1 MTKRIF
7 ATAIAAAVIATSLPT
22 AGAANALTI
31 VPTRTKGQAVYVGS
45 TRVYPTGYNIN
56 DNNYFKLRDVG
67 KLAGF
72 GVDWNEDTRTVE
84 ISTTRTAPEL
94 TGITD
99 TAVTGATAKPTDQ
112 RITVDGQE
120 VSMTAYKIK
129 GNNYVKLRDIGKTIN
144 FGVSFNMATKA
155 VSIDPNGT
163 YVEEVKPTPSTP
175 TAAAITKWNSTM
187 DEFNEEMIQNHS
199 DKDKLLAIAA
209 KYGPTITGKANA
221 TTADVIS
228 ALESMTGAPVDAI
241 SFDDK
246 PVSLYW
252 AKQLRKANGETVKD
266 DTSVSDNQ
274 ISTGATVT
282 DAMLRQWE
290 QEMIVRINEERAKV
304 GAPALV
310 QDEMCMSFA
319 QFWAKHLATV
329 KFEHSEW
336 DDMYAWVKGVDVK
349 DVLEPDGSFF
359 MTEEMG
365 KEIERISGGENIT
378 GAGRLTGIGYD
389 PMTIAMN
396 NFMAS
401 EGHRNTLLNTDYS
414 HVGIGFAVSDDGQ
427 IYCSQTFSH

>member
-22 AGAANALTI
+22 AGAANALTA

-112 RITVDGQE
+112 RITVDGKE

-129 GNNYVKLRDIGKTIN
+129 GNNYIKLRDIGKTIN

-252 AKQLRKANGETVKD
+252 AKQLRKANGENIVEVD
-266 DTSVSDNQ
+266 PDFVP
-274 ISTGATVT
+274 VT

-290 QEMIVRINEERAKV
+290 NEMIDSINAERAKA
-304 GAPALV
+304 GLSALAKDDNV
-310 QDEMCMSFA
+310 MKRAQAWAQHLTIEFRHSTWSEVEEFA
-319 QFWAKHLATV
+319 N
-329 KFEHSEW
+329 SI
-336 DDMYAWVKGVDVK
+336 GVDAN
-349 DVLEPDGSFF
+349 S
-359 MTEEMG
+359 
-365 KEIERISGGENIT
+365 ISGGENIV
-378 GAGRLTGIGYD
+378 GGCFVEDD
-389 PMTIAMN
+389 PVKTDMEK
-396 NFMAS
+396 FMAS
-401 EGHRNTLLNTDYS
+401 AGHRATILDKDFTR
-414 HVGIGFAVSDDGQ
+414 VGVGFAVAADGRNIFCTQ
-427 IYCSQTFSH
+427 NFA

>member
-7 ATAIAAAVIATSLPT
+7 ATAIATAVIATSLPT
-22 AGAANALTI
+22 AGAANALTV

-252 AKQLRKANGETVKD
+252 AKQLRKANGENIVEVD
-266 DTSVSDNQ
+266 PDFVP
-274 ISTGATVT
+274 VT

-290 QEMIVRINEERAKV
+290 NEMIDSINAERAKA
-304 GAPALV
+304 GLSALAKDDNV
-310 QDEMCMSFA
+310 MKRAQAWAQHLTIEFRHSTWSEVEEFA
-319 QFWAKHLATV
+319 N
-329 KFEHSEW
+329 SI
-336 DDMYAWVKGVDVK
+336 GVDAN
-349 DVLEPDGSFF
+349 S
-359 MTEEMG
+359 
-365 KEIERISGGENIT
+365 ISGGENIV
-378 GAGRLTGIGYD
+378 GGCFVEDD
-389 PMTIAMN
+389 PVKTDMEK
-396 NFMAS
+396 FMAS
-401 EGHRNTLLNTDYS
+401 AGHRATILDKDFTR
-414 HVGIGFAVSDDGQ
+414 VGVGFAVAADGRNIFCTQ
-427 IYCSQTFSH
+427 NFA

>member
-22 AGAANALTI
+22 AGAANALTA
-31 VPTRTKGQAVYVGS
+31 VPTRTKGQSVYVDN

-94 TGITD
+94 TGIAD

-163 YVEEVKPTPSTP
+163 YVEEVKPTTPSTP

-252 AKQLRKANGETVKD
+252 AKQLRKANGENIVEVD
-266 DTSVSDNQ
+266 PDFVP
-274 ISTGATVT
+274 VT

-290 QEMIVRINEERAKV
+290 NEMIDSINAERAKA
-304 GAPALV
+304 GLSALAKDDNV
-310 QDEMCMSFA
+310 MKRAQAWAQHLTIEFRHSTWSEVEEFA
-319 QFWAKHLATV
+319 N
-329 KFEHSEW
+329 SI
-336 DDMYAWVKGVDVK
+336 GVDAN
-349 DVLEPDGSFF
+349 S
-359 MTEEMG
+359 
-365 KEIERISGGENIT
+365 ISGGENIV
-378 GAGRLTGIGYD
+378 GGCFVEDD
-389 PMTIAMN
+389 PVKTDMEK
-396 NFMAS
+396 FMAS
-401 EGHRNTLLNTDYS
+401 AGHRATILDKDFTR
-414 HVGIGFAVSDDGQ
+414 VGVGFAVAADGRNIFCTQ
-427 IYCSQTFSH
+427 NFA

>member
-94 TGITD
+94 TGIAD

-112 RITVDGQE
+112 RITVDGKE

-144 FGVSFNMATKA
+144 FSVSFNMATKA

-163 YVEEVKPTPSTP
+163 YVEEVKPTTPSTP

-209 KYGPTITGKANA
+209 KYGPTITGKATA

-228 ALESMTGAPVDAI
+228 ALENMTGAPLDAI

-266 DTSVSDNQ
+266 DTIAV
-274 ISTGATVT
+274 GKPVT
-282 DAMLRQWE
+282 DEMLRQWE

-304 GAPALV
+304 GVPALV
-310 QDEMCMSFA
+310 QDEKCMEFA

-329 KFEHSEW
+329 KFEHSTVA
-336 DDMYAWVKGVDVK
+336 DMYAWVKGVDVE
-349 DVLEPDGSFF
+349 DVLNSDGSFDL
-359 MTEEMG
+359 TEEMG
-365 KEIERISGGENIT
+365 KEIKRFAGGENI
-378 GAGRLTGIGYD
+378 AGGCFVEED
-389 PMTIAMN
+389 PVKTDMDK
-396 NFMAS
+396 FMAS
-401 EGHRNTLLNTDYS
+401 EGHRNTLLNSDYS
-414 HVGIGFAVSDDGQ
+414 HVGIGFAVAADGRN
-427 IYCSQTFSH
+427 IFCCQTFSR

>member
-22 AGAANALTI
+22 AGAANALTA

-94 TGITD
+94 TGIAD

-112 RITVDGQE
+112 RITVDGKE

-163 YVEEVKPTPSTP
+163 YVEEVKQTPSTP

-209 KYGPTITGKANA
+209 KYGPTITGKATA

-228 ALESMTGAPVDAI
+228 ALENMTGAPLDAI

-266 DTSVSDNQ
+266 DTIAV
-274 ISTGATVT
+274 GKPVT
-282 DAMLRQWE
+282 DEMLRQWE

-304 GAPALV
+304 GVPALV
-310 QDEMCMSFA
+310 QDEKCMEFA

-329 KFEHSEW
+329 KFEHSTVA
-336 DDMYAWVKGVDVK
+336 DMYAWVKGVDVE
-349 DVLEPDGSFF
+349 DVLNSDGSFDL
-359 MTEEMG
+359 TEEMG
-365 KEIERISGGENIT
+365 KEIKRFAGGENI
-378 GAGRLTGIGYD
+378 AGGCFVEED
-389 PMTIAMN
+389 PVKTDMDK
-396 NFMAS
+396 FMAS
-401 EGHRNTLLNTDYS
+401 EGHRNTLLNSDYS
-414 HVGIGFAVSDDGQ
+414 HVGIGFAVAADGRN
-427 IYCSQTFSH
+427 IFCCQTFSR

>member
-7 ATAIAAAVIATSLPT
+7 VTAIAAAVIAASLPT
-22 AGAANALTI
+22 AGATNALTA
-31 VPTRTKGQAVYVGS
+31 VPTSAKGQAVYVGS

-94 TGITD
+94 TGIAD

-112 RITVDGQE
+112 RITVDGKE

-175 TAAAITKWNSTM
+175 SAAAITKWNSTM

-209 KYGPTITGKANA
+209 KYGTTITGKANA

-252 AKQLRKANGETVKD
+252 AKQLRKANGENIVEVD
-266 DTSVSDNQ
+266 PNFVP
-274 ISTGATVT
+274 VT

-290 QEMIVRINEERAKV
+290 NEMIDSINAERAKA
-304 GAPALV
+304 GLSALAKDDNV
-310 QDEMCMSFA
+310 MKRAQAWAQHLTIEFRHSTWSEVEEFA
-319 QFWAKHLATV
+319 N
-329 KFEHSEW
+329 SI
-336 DDMYAWVKGVDVK
+336 GVDAN
-349 DVLEPDGSFF
+349 S
-359 MTEEMG
+359 
-365 KEIERISGGENIT
+365 ISGGENIV
-378 GAGRLTGIGYD
+378 GGCFVEDD
-389 PMTIAMN
+389 PVKTDMEK
-396 NFMAS
+396 FMAS
-401 EGHRNTLLNTDYS
+401 AGHRATILDKDFTK
-414 HVGIGFAVSDDGQ
+414 VGVGFAVAADGRNIFCTQ
-427 IYCSQTFSH
+427 NFA

>member
-7 ATAIAAAVIATSLPT
+7 VTAIAAAVIAASLPT
-22 AGAANALTI
+22 AGATNALTA
-31 VPTRTKGQAVYVGS
+31 VPTSAKGQAVYVGS

-112 RITVDGQE
+112 RITVDGKE

-175 TAAAITKWNSTM
+175 SAAAITKWNSTM

-209 KYGPTITGKANA
+209 KYGTTITGKANA

-252 AKQLRKANGETVKD
+252 AKQLRKANGENIVEVD
-266 DTSVSDNQ
+266 PNFVP
-274 ISTGATVT
+274 VT

-290 QEMIVRINEERAKV
+290 NEMIDSINAERAKA
-304 GAPALV
+304 GLSALAKDDNV
-310 QDEMCMSFA
+310 MKRAQAWAQHLTIEFRHSTWSEDEEFA
-319 QFWAKHLATV
+319 N
-329 KFEHSEW
+329 SI
-336 DDMYAWVKGVDVK
+336 GVDAN
-349 DVLEPDGSFF
+349 S
-359 MTEEMG
+359 
-365 KEIERISGGENIT
+365 ISGGENIV
-378 GAGRLTGIGYD
+378 GGCFVEDD
-389 PMTIAMN
+389 PVKTDMEK
-396 NFMAS
+396 FMAS
-401 EGHRNTLLNTDYS
+401 AGHRATILDKDFTK
-414 HVGIGFAVSDDGQ
+414 VGVGFAVAADGRNIFCTQ
-427 IYCSQTFSH
+427 NFA

>member
-22 AGAANALTI
+22 AGAANALTA

-112 RITVDGQE
+112 RITVDGKE

-252 AKQLRKANGETVKD
+252 AKQLRKANGENIVEVD
-266 DTSVSDNQ
+266 PDFVP
-274 ISTGATVT
+274 VT

-290 QEMIVRINEERAKV
+290 NEMIDSINAERAKA
-304 GAPALV
+304 GLSALAKDDNV
-310 QDEMCMSFA
+310 MKRAQAWAQHLTIEFRHSTWSEVEEFA
-319 QFWAKHLATV
+319 N
-329 KFEHSEW
+329 SI
-336 DDMYAWVKGVDVK
+336 GVDAN
-349 DVLEPDGSFF
+349 S
-359 MTEEMG
+359 
-365 KEIERISGGENIT
+365 ISGGENIV
-378 GAGRLTGIGYD
+378 GGCFVEDD
-389 PMTIAMN
+389 PVKTDMEK
-396 NFMAS
+396 FMAS
-401 EGHRNTLLNTDYS
+401 AGHRATILDKDFTR
-414 HVGIGFAVSDDGQ
+414 VGVGFAVAADGRNIFCTQ
-427 IYCSQTFSH
+427 NFA

>member
-22 AGAANALTI
+22 AGAANALTA

-72 GVDWNEDTRTVE
+72 GVNWNEDKRTVE

-94 TGITD
+94 TGIAD

-112 RITVDGQE
+112 RITVDGKE
-120 VSMTAYKIK
+120 ASMTAYKIK

-241 SFDDK
+241 SFDNK

-252 AKQLRKANGETVKD
+252 AKQLRKANGENIVEVD
-266 DTSVSDNQ
+266 PDFVP
-274 ISTGATVT
+274 VT

-290 QEMIVRINEERAKV
+290 NEMIDSINAERAKA
-304 GAPALV
+304 GLPALAKDDNV
-310 QDEMCMSFA
+310 MKRAQAWAQHLTIEFRHSTWSEVEEFA
-319 QFWAKHLATV
+319 N
-329 KFEHSEW
+329 SI
-336 DDMYAWVKGVDVK
+336 GVDAN
-349 DVLEPDGSFF
+349 S
-359 MTEEMG
+359 
-365 KEIERISGGENIT
+365 ISGGENIV
-378 GAGRLTGIGYD
+378 GGCFVEDD
-389 PMTIAMN
+389 PVKTDMEK
-396 NFMAS
+396 FMAS
-401 EGHRNTLLNTDYS
+401 AGHRATILDKDFTR
-414 HVGIGFAVSDDGQ
+414 VGVGFAVAADGRNIFCTQ
-427 IYCSQTFSH
+427 NFA

>member
-7 ATAIAAAVIATSLPT
+7 VTAIAAAVIAASLPT
-22 AGAANALTI
+22 AGATNALTA
-31 VPTRTKGQAVYVGS
+31 VPTSAKGQAVYVGS

-99 TAVTGATAKPTDQ
+99 TAVSGATAKPTDQ
-112 RITVDGQE
+112 RITVDGKE

-175 TAAAITKWNSTM
+175 SAAAITKWNSTM

-209 KYGPTITGKANA
+209 KYGTTITGKANA

-252 AKQLRKANGETVKD
+252 AKQLRKANGENIVEVD
-266 DTSVSDNQ
+266 PNFVP
-274 ISTGATVT
+274 VT

-290 QEMIVRINEERAKV
+290 NEMIDSINAERAKA
-304 GAPALV
+304 GLSALAKDDNV
-310 QDEMCMSFA
+310 MKRAQAWAQHLTIEFRHSTWSEVEEFA
-319 QFWAKHLATV
+319 N
-329 KFEHSEW
+329 SI
-336 DDMYAWVKGVDVK
+336 GVDAN
-349 DVLEPDGSFF
+349 S
-359 MTEEMG
+359 
-365 KEIERISGGENIT
+365 ISGGENIV
-378 GAGRLTGIGYD
+378 GGCFVEDD
-389 PMTIAMN
+389 PVKTDMEK
-396 NFMAS
+396 FMAS
-401 EGHRNTLLNTDYS
+401 AGHRATILDKDFTR
-414 HVGIGFAVSDDGQ
+414 VGVGFAVAADGRNIFCTQ
-427 IYCSQTFSH
+427 NFA

>member
-7 ATAIAAAVIATSLPT
+7 VTAIAAAVIAASLPT
-22 AGAANALTI
+22 AGATNALTA
-31 VPTRTKGQAVYVGS
+31 VPISAKGQAVYVGS

-112 RITVDGQE
+112 RITVDGKE

-175 TAAAITKWNSTM
+175 SAAAITKWNSTM

-209 KYGPTITGKANA
+209 KYGTTITGKANA

-252 AKQLRKANGETVKD
+252 AKQLRKANGENIVEVD
-266 DTSVSDNQ
+266 PNFVP
-274 ISTGATVT
+274 VT

-290 QEMIVRINEERAKV
+290 NEMIDSINAERAKA
-304 GAPALV
+304 GLSALAKDDNV
-310 QDEMCMSFA
+310 MKRAQAWAQHLTIEFRHSTWSEVEEFA
-319 QFWAKHLATV
+319 N
-329 KFEHSEW
+329 SI
-336 DDMYAWVKGVDVK
+336 GVDAN
-349 DVLEPDGSFF
+349 S
-359 MTEEMG
+359 
-365 KEIERISGGENIT
+365 ISGGENIV
-378 GAGRLTGIGYD
+378 GGCFVEDD
-389 PMTIAMN
+389 PVKTDMEK
-396 NFMAS
+396 FMAS
-401 EGHRNTLLNTDYS
+401 AGHRATILDKDFTK
-414 HVGIGFAVSDDGQ
+414 VGVGFAVAADGRNIFCTQ
-427 IYCSQTFSH
+427 NFA

>member
-22 AGAANALTI
+22 AGAANALTA

-72 GVDWNEDTRTVE
+72 GVNWNEDTRTVE
-84 ISTTRTAPEL
+84 ISTTRTVPEL
-94 TGITD
+94 TGIAD

-112 RITVDGQE
+112 RITVDGKE

-209 KYGPTITGKANA
+209 KYGPTITGKATA

-228 ALESMTGAPVDAI
+228 ALENMTGAPLDAI

-266 DTSVSDNQ
+266 DTIAV
-274 ISTGATVT
+274 GKPVT
-282 DAMLRQWE
+282 DEMLRQWE

-304 GAPALV
+304 GVPALV
-310 QDEMCMSFA
+310 QDEKCMEFA

-329 KFEHSEW
+329 KFEHSTVA
-336 DDMYAWVKGVDVK
+336 DMYAWVKGVDVE
-349 DVLEPDGSFF
+349 DVLNSDGSFDL
-359 MTEEMG
+359 TEEMG
-365 KEIERISGGENIT
+365 KEIKRFAGGENI
-378 GAGRLTGIGYD
+378 AGGCFVEED
-389 PMTIAMN
+389 PVKTDMDK
-396 NFMAS
+396 FMAS
-401 EGHRNTLLNTDYS
+401 EGHRNTLLNSDYS
-414 HVGIGFAVSDDGQ
+414 HVGIGFAVAADGRN
-427 IYCSQTFSH
+427 IFCCQTFSR

>member
-7 ATAIAAAVIATSLPT
+7 VTAIAAAVIAASLPT
-22 AGAANALTI
+22 AGATNALTA
-31 VPTRTKGQAVYVGS
+31 VPTSAKGQAVYVGS

-112 RITVDGQE
+112 RITVDGKE

-241 SFDDK
+241 SFDNK

-252 AKQLRKANGETVKD
+252 AKQLRKANGENIVEVD
-266 DTSVSDNQ
+266 PNFVP
-274 ISTGATVT
+274 VT

-290 QEMIVRINEERAKV
+290 NEMIDSINAERAKA
-304 GAPALV
+304 GLSALAKDDNV
-310 QDEMCMSFA
+310 MKRAQAWAQHLTIEFRHSTWSEVEEFA
-319 QFWAKHLATV
+319 N
-329 KFEHSEW
+329 SI
-336 DDMYAWVKGVDVK
+336 GVDAN
-349 DVLEPDGSFF
+349 S
-359 MTEEMG
+359 
-365 KEIERISGGENIT
+365 ISGGENIV
-378 GAGRLTGIGYD
+378 GGCFVEDD
-389 PMTIAMN
+389 PVKTDMEK
-396 NFMAS
+396 FMAS
-401 EGHRNTLLNTDYS
+401 AGHRATILDKDFTK
-414 HVGIGFAVSDDGQ
+414 VGVGFAVAADGRNIFCTQ
-427 IYCSQTFSH
+427 NFA

>member
-7 ATAIAAAVIATSLPT
+7 VTAIAAAVIAASLPT
-22 AGAANALTI
+22 AGATNALTA
-31 VPTRTKGQAVYVGS
+31 VPTSAKGQAVYVGS

-112 RITVDGQE
+112 RITVDGKE

-175 TAAAITKWNSTM
+175 SAAAITKWNSTM

-209 KYGPTITGKANA
+209 KYGTTITGKANA

-252 AKQLRKANGETVKD
+252 AKQLRRANGENIVEVD
-266 DTSVSDNQ
+266 PNFVP
-274 ISTGATVT
+274 VT

-290 QEMIVRINEERAKV
+290 NEMIDSINAERAKA
-304 GAPALV
+304 GLSALAKDDNV
-310 QDEMCMSFA
+310 MKRAQAWAQHLTIEFRHSTWSEVEEFA
-319 QFWAKHLATV
+319 N
-329 KFEHSEW
+329 SI
-336 DDMYAWVKGVDVK
+336 GVDAN
-349 DVLEPDGSFF
+349 S
-359 MTEEMG
+359 
-365 KEIERISGGENIT
+365 ISGGENIV
-378 GAGRLTGIGYD
+378 GGCFVEDD
-389 PMTIAMN
+389 PVKTDMEK
-396 NFMAS
+396 FMAS
-401 EGHRNTLLNTDYS
+401 AGHRATILDKDFTK
-414 HVGIGFAVSDDGQ
+414 VGVGFAVAADGRNIFCTQ
-427 IYCSQTFSH
+427 NFA

>member
-1 MTKRIF
+1 MKKTIV
-7 ATAIAAAVIATSLPT
+7 TAICAAALTVSSLPA
-22 AGAANALTI
+22 AGAVSATVTAT
-31 VPTRTKGQAVYVGS
+31 PTRNLGQSVYVDN

-112 RITVDGQE
+112 RITVDGKE

-155 VSIDPNGT
+155 VSIEPNGT
-163 YVEEVKPTPSTP
+163 YVEEVKQTPSTP

-241 SFDDK
+241 SFDNK

-252 AKQLRKANGETVKD
+252 AKQLRKANGETVKE
-266 DTSVSDNQ
+266 DTSVSGNQ
-274 ISTGATVT
+274 TSTGATVT

-310 QDEMCMSFA
+310 QDKNLMQWA
-319 QFWAKHLATV
+319 QYWAKHLTTE
-329 KFEHSEW
+329 FRHSVW
-336 DDMYAWVKGVDVK
+336 SDNTAYAKLVGISADDID
-349 DVLEPDGSFF
+349 S
-359 MTEEMG
+359 
-365 KEIERISGGENIT
+365 GENIGTTNFSDPVTSCMT
-378 GAGRLTGIGYD
+378 GFY
-389 PMTIAMN
+389 N
-396 NFMAS
+396 S
-401 EGHRNTLLNTDYS
+401 EGHRRTMLNPEYS
-414 HVGIGFAVSDDGQ
+414 RVGIGFAVSGNGDV
-427 IYCSQTFSH
+427 YCAQEFMK

>member
-7 ATAIAAAVIATSLPT
+7 ATAIATAVIATSLPT
-22 AGAANALTI
+22 AGAANALTV

-72 GVDWNEDTRTVE
+72 GVNWNEDTRTVE

-99 TAVTGATAKPTDQ
+99 
-112 RITVDGQE
+112 TVDGQE

-175 TAAAITKWNSTM
+175 TAAAITKWNRTM

-274 ISTGATVT
+274 TSTGATVT

-310 QDEMCMSFA
+310 QDKNLMQWA
-319 QFWAKHLATV
+319 QYWAKHLTTE
-329 KFEHSEW
+329 FRHSVW
-336 DDMYAWVKGVDVK
+336 SDNTAYAKLVGISADDID
-349 DVLEPDGSFF
+349 S
-359 MTEEMG
+359 
-365 KEIERISGGENIT
+365 GENIGTTNFSDPVTSCMT
-378 GAGRLTGIGYD
+378 GFY
-389 PMTIAMN
+389 N
-396 NFMAS
+396 S
-401 EGHRNTLLNTDYS
+401 EGHRRTMLNPEYS
-414 HVGIGFAVSDDGQ
+414 RVGIGFAVSGNGDV
-427 IYCSQTFSH
+427 YCAQEFMK

>member
-7 ATAIAAAVIATSLPT
+7 VTAIAAAVIAASLPT
-22 AGAANALTI
+22 AGATNALTA
-31 VPTRTKGQAVYVGS
+31 VPTSAKGQAVYVGS

-112 RITVDGQE
+112 RITVDGKE

-175 TAAAITKWNSTM
+175 SAAAITKWNSTM

-209 KYGPTITGKANA
+209 KYGTTITGKANA

-252 AKQLRKANGETVKD
+252 AKQLRKANGENIVEVD
-266 DTSVSDNQ
+266 PNFVP
-274 ISTGATVT
+274 VT

-290 QEMIVRINEERAKV
+290 NEMIDSINAERAKA
-304 GAPALV
+304 GLSALAEDDNV
-310 QDEMCMSFA
+310 MKRAQAWAQHLTIEFRHSTWSEVEEFA
-319 QFWAKHLATV
+319 N
-329 KFEHSEW
+329 SI
-336 DDMYAWVKGVDVK
+336 GVDAN
-349 DVLEPDGSFF
+349 S
-359 MTEEMG
+359 
-365 KEIERISGGENIT
+365 ISGGENIV
-378 GAGRLTGIGYD
+378 GGCFVEDD
-389 PMTIAMN
+389 PVKTDMEK
-396 NFMAS
+396 FMAS
-401 EGHRNTLLNTDYS
+401 AGHRATILDKDFTK
-414 HVGIGFAVSDDGQ
+414 VGVGFAVAADGRNIFCTQ
-427 IYCSQTFSH
+427 NFA

>member
-84 ISTTRTAPEL
+84 INTTRTAPEL
-94 TGITD
+94 TGIAD

-112 RITVDGQE
+112 RITVDGKE

-144 FGVSFNMATKA
+144 FGVSFNMATKT

-252 AKQLRKANGETVKD
+252 AKQLRKANGENIVEVD
-266 DTSVSDNQ
+266 PDFVP
-274 ISTGATVT
+274 VT

-290 QEMIVRINEERAKV
+290 NEMIDSINAERAKA
-304 GAPALV
+304 GLSALAKDDNV
-310 QDEMCMSFA
+310 MKRAQAWAQHLTIEFRHSTWSEVEEFA
-319 QFWAKHLATV
+319 N
-329 KFEHSEW
+329 SI
-336 DDMYAWVKGVDVK
+336 GVDAN
-349 DVLEPDGSFF
+349 S
-359 MTEEMG
+359 
-365 KEIERISGGENIT
+365 ISGGENIV
-378 GAGRLTGIGYD
+378 GGCFVEDD
-389 PMTIAMN
+389 PVKTDMEK
-396 NFMAS
+396 FMAS
-401 EGHRNTLLNTDYS
+401 AGHRATILDKDFTR
-414 HVGIGFAVSDDGQ
+414 VGVGFAVAADGRNIFCTQ
-427 IYCSQTFSH
+427 NFA

>member
-7 ATAIAAAVIATSLPT
+7 ATAIAAAVIAAALPT
-22 AGAANALTI
+22 AGAANALTV
-31 VPTRTKGQAVYVGS
+31 VPTSAKGQAVYVGS

-155 VSIDPNGT
+155 VSIDPNDT
-163 YVEEVKPTPSTP
+163 YVEEIKPTPSTP

-187 DEFNEEMIQNHS
+187 DEFNEEMIRNHS

-228 ALESMTGAPVDAI
+228 ALESMTSAPVDAI
-241 SFDDK
+241 SFDNK

-252 AKQLRKANGETVKD
+252 AKQLRKANGETVKE

-274 ISTGATVT
+274 TSTDATVT
-282 DAMLRQWE
+282 DAMINGWK
-290 QEMIVRINEERAKV
+290 QEMIRLVNEERTKAGV
-304 GAPALV
+304 QTLV
-310 QDEMCMSFA
+310 ADDNLMQWSQYWSERVTLDWRHSTWEEEAEYA
-319 QFWAKHLATV
+319 QKMGIAH
-329 KFEHSEW
+329 
-336 DDMYAWVKGVDVK
+336 DV
-349 DVLEPDGSFF
+349 
-359 MTEEMG
+359 
-365 KEIERISGGENIT
+365 IAGGENL
-378 GAGRLTGIGYD
+378 AQEYNHPSSEVAKVLVNSL
-389 PMTIAMN
+389 MN
-396 NFMAS
+396 S
-401 EGHRNTLLNTDYS
+401 EGHKRTLLIPEYTRIG
-414 HVGIGFAVSDDGQ
+414 VGIAVGSDGTV
-427 IYCSQTFSH
+427 YACHNYAE

>member
-7 ATAIAAAVIATSLPT
+7 VTAIAAAVIAASLPT
-22 AGAANALTI
+22 AGATNALTA
-31 VPTRTKGQAVYVGS
+31 VPTSAKGQAVYVGS

-99 TAVTGATAKPTDQ
+99 TAVTGVTAKPTDQ
-112 RITVDGQE
+112 RITVDGKE

-175 TAAAITKWNSTM
+175 SAAAITKWNSTM

-209 KYGPTITGKANA
+209 KYGTTITGKANA

-252 AKQLRKANGETVKD
+252 AKQLRKANGENIVEVD
-266 DTSVSDNQ
+266 PNFVP
-274 ISTGATVT
+274 VT

-290 QEMIVRINEERAKV
+290 NEMIDSINAERAKA
-304 GAPALV
+304 GLSALAKDDNV
-310 QDEMCMSFA
+310 MKRAQAWAQHLTIEFRHSTWSEVEEFA
-319 QFWAKHLATV
+319 N
-329 KFEHSEW
+329 SI
-336 DDMYAWVKGVDVK
+336 GVDAN
-349 DVLEPDGSFF
+349 S
-359 MTEEMG
+359 
-365 KEIERISGGENIT
+365 ISGGENIV
-378 GAGRLTGIGYD
+378 GGCFVEDD
-389 PMTIAMN
+389 PVKTDMEK
-396 NFMAS
+396 FMAS
-401 EGHRNTLLNTDYS
+401 AGHRATILDKDFTK
-414 HVGIGFAVSDDGQ
+414 VGVGFAVAADGRNIFCTQ
-427 IYCSQTFSH
+427 NFA

>member
-22 AGAANALTI
+22 AGSANALTA

-72 GVDWNEDTRTVE
+72 GVNWNEDTRTVE

-112 RITVDGQE
+112 RITVDGKE

-199 DKDKLLAIAA
+199 DKDKLLAIAT

-252 AKQLRKANGETVKD
+252 AKQLRKANGENIVEVD
-266 DTSVSDNQ
+266 PDFVP
-274 ISTGATVT
+274 VT

-290 QEMIVRINEERAKV
+290 NEMIDSINAERAKA
-304 GAPALV
+304 GLSALAKDDNV
-310 QDEMCMSFA
+310 MKRAQAWAQHLTIEFRHSTWSEVEEFA
-319 QFWAKHLATV
+319 N
-329 KFEHSEW
+329 SI
-336 DDMYAWVKGVDVK
+336 GVDAN
-349 DVLEPDGSFF
+349 S
-359 MTEEMG
+359 
-365 KEIERISGGENIT
+365 ISGGENIV
-378 GAGRLTGIGYD
+378 GGCFVEDD
-389 PMTIAMN
+389 PVKTDMEK
-396 NFMAS
+396 FMAS
-401 EGHRNTLLNTDYS
+401 AGHRATILDKDFTR
-414 HVGIGFAVSDDGQ
+414 VGVGFAVAADGRNIFCTQ
-427 IYCSQTFSH
+427 NFA

>member
-7 ATAIAAAVIATSLPT
+7 VTAIAAAVIAASLPT
-22 AGAANALTI
+22 AGATNALTA
-31 VPTRTKGQAVYVGS
+31 VPTSAKGQAVYVGS

-99 TAVTGATAKPTDQ
+99 TAVTGATAKPTDP
-112 RITVDGQE
+112 RITVDGKE

-175 TAAAITKWNSTM
+175 SAAAITKWNSTM

-209 KYGPTITGKANA
+209 KYGTTITGKANA

-252 AKQLRKANGETVKD
+252 AKQLRKANGENIVEVD
-266 DTSVSDNQ
+266 PNFVP
-274 ISTGATVT
+274 VT

-290 QEMIVRINEERAKV
+290 NEMIDSINAERAKA
-304 GAPALV
+304 GLSALAKDDNV
-310 QDEMCMSFA
+310 MKRAQAWAQHLTIEFRHSTWSEVEEFA
-319 QFWAKHLATV
+319 N
-329 KFEHSEW
+329 SI
-336 DDMYAWVKGVDVK
+336 GVDAN
-349 DVLEPDGSFF
+349 S
-359 MTEEMG
+359 
-365 KEIERISGGENIT
+365 ISGGENIV
-378 GAGRLTGIGYD
+378 GGCFVEDD
-389 PMTIAMN
+389 PVKTDMEK
-396 NFMAS
+396 FMAS
-401 EGHRNTLLNTDYS
+401 AGHRATILDKDFTK
-414 HVGIGFAVSDDGQ
+414 VGVGFAVAADGRNIFCTQ
-427 IYCSQTFSH
+427 NFA

>member
-7 ATAIAAAVIATSLPT
+7 VTAIAAAVIAASLPT
-22 AGAANALTI
+22 AGATNALTA
-31 VPTRTKGQAVYVGS
+31 VPTSAKGQAVYVGS

-94 TGITD
+94 PGITD

-112 RITVDGQE
+112 RITVDGKE

-175 TAAAITKWNSTM
+175 SAAAITKWNSTM

-209 KYGPTITGKANA
+209 KYGTTITGKANA

-252 AKQLRKANGETVKD
+252 AKQLRKANGENIVEVD
-266 DTSVSDNQ
+266 PNFVP
-274 ISTGATVT
+274 VT

-290 QEMIVRINEERAKV
+290 NEMIDSINAERAKA
-304 GAPALV
+304 GLSALAKDDNV
-310 QDEMCMSFA
+310 MKRAQAWAQHLTIEFRHSTWSEVEEFA
-319 QFWAKHLATV
+319 N
-329 KFEHSEW
+329 SI
-336 DDMYAWVKGVDVK
+336 GVDAN
-349 DVLEPDGSFF
+349 S
-359 MTEEMG
+359 
-365 KEIERISGGENIT
+365 ISGGENIV
-378 GAGRLTGIGYD
+378 GGCFVEDD
-389 PMTIAMN
+389 PVKTDMEK
-396 NFMAS
+396 FMAS
-401 EGHRNTLLNTDYS
+401 AGHRATILDKDFTK
-414 HVGIGFAVSDDGQ
+414 VGVGFAVAADGRNIFCTQ
-427 IYCSQTFSH
+427 NFA

>member
-7 ATAIAAAVIATSLPT
+7 ATAVAAAVIAASLPT
-22 AGAANALTI
+22 AGAANALTV
-31 VPTRTKGQAVYVGS
+31 VPTSAKGQAVYVGS

-99 TAVTGATAKPTDQ
+99 TAVTGATAKPTTE
-112 RITVDGQE
+112 RITVDGKE

-144 FGVSFNMATKA
+144 FGVSFNLAAKT

-163 YVEEVKPTPSTP
+163 YIEETTTPTTPS
-175 TAAAITKWNSTM
+175 AAAITKWNSTM

-221 TTADVIS
+221 TTADVIA

-241 SFDDK
+241 SFDTK

-252 AKQLRKANGETVKD
+252 AKQLRKANGEIVKD

-274 ISTGATVT
+274 NSTGTTVT

-304 GAPALV
+304 GASALV
-310 QDEMCMSFA
+310 QDNDLMWSA
-319 QFWAKHLATV
+319 QFWAQHLTTEWRHAVYGEIKELADAQGIPV
-329 KFEHSEW
+329 KSN
-336 DDMYAWVKGVDVK
+336 
-349 DVLEPDGSFF
+349 
-359 MTEEMG
+359 
-365 KEIERISGGENIT
+365 IEDLINGENIT

-389 PMTIAMN
+389 PMTIAMS

-401 EGHRNTLLNTDYS
+401 EGHRNTLLNTDYTR
-414 HVGIGFAVSDDGQ
+414 VGIGFAVSDNGQ
-427 IYCSQTFSH
+427 IYCCQHFGR

>member
-7 ATAIAAAVIATSLPT
+7 VTAIAAAVIAASLPT
-22 AGAANALTI
+22 AGATNALTA
-31 VPTRTKGQAVYVGS
+31 VPTSAKGQAVYVGS

-112 RITVDGQE
+112 RITVDGKE

-155 VSIDPNGT
+155 VIIDPNGT

-209 KYGPTITGKANA
+209 KYGTTITGKANA

-252 AKQLRKANGETVKD
+252 AKQLRKANGENIVEVD
-266 DTSVSDNQ
+266 PNFVP
-274 ISTGATVT
+274 VT

-290 QEMIVRINEERAKV
+290 NEMIDSINAERAKA
-304 GAPALV
+304 GLSALAKDDNV
-310 QDEMCMSFA
+310 MKRAQAWAQHLTIEFRHSTWSEVEEFA
-319 QFWAKHLATV
+319 N
-329 KFEHSEW
+329 SI
-336 DDMYAWVKGVDVK
+336 GVDAN
-349 DVLEPDGSFF
+349 S
-359 MTEEMG
+359 
-365 KEIERISGGENIT
+365 ISGGENIV
-378 GAGRLTGIGYD
+378 GGCFVEDD
-389 PMTIAMN
+389 PVKTDMEK
-396 NFMAS
+396 FMAS
-401 EGHRNTLLNTDYS
+401 AGHRATILDKDFTK
-414 HVGIGFAVSDDGQ
+414 VGVGFAVAADGRNIFCTQ
-427 IYCSQTFSH
+427 NFA

>member
-7 ATAIAAAVIATSLPT
+7 VTAIAAAVIAASLPT
-22 AGAANALTI
+22 AGATNALTA
-31 VPTRTKGQAVYVGS
+31 VPTSAKGQAVYVGS

-112 RITVDGQE
+112 RITVDGKE

-175 TAAAITKWNSTM
+175 SAAAITKWNRTM

-209 KYGPTITGKANA
+209 KYGTTITGKANA

-252 AKQLRKANGETVKD
+252 AKQLRKANGENIVEVD
-266 DTSVSDNQ
+266 PNFVP
-274 ISTGATVT
+274 VT

-290 QEMIVRINEERAKV
+290 NEMIDSINAERAKA
-304 GAPALV
+304 GLSALAKDDNV
-310 QDEMCMSFA
+310 MKRAQAWAQHLTIEFRHSTWSEVEEFA
-319 QFWAKHLATV
+319 N
-329 KFEHSEW
+329 SI
-336 DDMYAWVKGVDVK
+336 GVDAN
-349 DVLEPDGSFF
+349 S
-359 MTEEMG
+359 
-365 KEIERISGGENIT
+365 ISGGENIV
-378 GAGRLTGIGYD
+378 GGCFVEDD
-389 PMTIAMN
+389 PVKTDMEK
-396 NFMAS
+396 FMAS
-401 EGHRNTLLNTDYS
+401 AGHRATILDKDFTK
-414 HVGIGFAVSDDGQ
+414 VGVGFAVAADGRNIFCTQ
-427 IYCSQTFSH
+427 NFA

>member
-22 AGAANALTI
+22 AGAANALTA

-72 GVDWNEDTRTVE
+72 GVNWNEDTRTVE

-112 RITVDGQE
+112 RITVDGKE

-252 AKQLRKANGETVKD
+252 AKQLRKANGENIVEVD
-266 DTSVSDNQ
+266 PDFVP
-274 ISTGATVT
+274 VT

-290 QEMIVRINEERAKV
+290 NEMIDSINAERAKA
-304 GAPALV
+304 GLSALAKDDNV
-310 QDEMCMSFA
+310 MKRAQAWAQHLTIEFRHSTWSEVEEFA
-319 QFWAKHLATV
+319 N
-329 KFEHSEW
+329 SI
-336 DDMYAWVKGVDVK
+336 GVDAN
-349 DVLEPDGSFF
+349 S
-359 MTEEMG
+359 
-365 KEIERISGGENIT
+365 ISGGENIV
-378 GAGRLTGIGYD
+378 GGCFVEDD
-389 PMTIAMN
+389 PVKTDMEK
-396 NFMAS
+396 FMAS
-401 EGHRNTLLNTDYS
+401 AGHRATILDKDFTR
-414 HVGIGFAVSDDGQ
+414 VGVGFAVAADGRNIFCTQ
-427 IYCSQTFSH
+427 NFA

>member
-241 SFDDK
+241 SFDNK

-266 DTSVSDNQ
+266 DTIAV
-274 ISTGATVT
+274 GKPVT
-282 DAMLRQWE
+282 DEMLRQWE

-365 KEIERISGGENIT
+365 KEIERISGGENIST
-378 GAGRLTGIGYD
+378 TNSPD
-389 PMTIAMN
+389 PMNACMTSLMN
-396 NFMAS
+396 S
-401 EGHRNTLLNTDYS
+401 EGHRRTMLDSDYS
-414 HVGIGFAVSDDGQ
+414 HVGIGFAVASNGDV
-427 IYCSQTFSH
+427 YCSQTFSH

>member
-22 AGAANALTI
+22 AGAANALTA

-94 TGITD
+94 TGIAD

-112 RITVDGQE
+112 RITADGKE

-129 GNNYVKLRDIGKTIN
+129 GNNYVKLRDIGKIIN

-163 YVEEVKPTPSTP
+163 YVKEVKPTPSTP

-199 DKDKLLAIAA
+199 DKDKQLAIAA

-252 AKQLRKANGETVKD
+252 AKQLRKANGENIVEVD
-266 DTSVSDNQ
+266 PDFVP
-274 ISTGATVT
+274 VT

-290 QEMIVRINEERAKV
+290 NEMIDSINAERAKA
-304 GAPALV
+304 GLSALAKDDNV
-310 QDEMCMSFA
+310 MKRAQAWAQHLTIEFRHSTWSEVEEFA
-319 QFWAKHLATV
+319 N
-329 KFEHSEW
+329 SI
-336 DDMYAWVKGVDVK
+336 GVDAN
-349 DVLEPDGSFF
+349 S
-359 MTEEMG
+359 
-365 KEIERISGGENIT
+365 ISGGENIV
-378 GAGRLTGIGYD
+378 GGCFVEDD
-389 PMTIAMN
+389 PVKTDMEK
-396 NFMAS
+396 FMAS
-401 EGHRNTLLNTDYS
+401 AGHRATILDKDFTR
-414 HVGIGFAVSDDGQ
+414 VGVGFAVAADGRNIFCTQ
-427 IYCSQTFSH
+427 NFA

>member
-7 ATAIAAAVIATSLPT
+7 VTAIAAAVIAASLPT
-22 AGAANALTI
+22 AGATNALTA
-31 VPTRTKGQAVYVGS
+31 VPTSAKGQAVYVGS

-112 RITVDGQE
+112 RITVDGKE

-144 FGVSFNMATKA
+144 FGASFNMATKA

-175 TAAAITKWNSTM
+175 SAAAITKWNSTM

-209 KYGPTITGKANA
+209 KYGTTITGKANA

-252 AKQLRKANGETVKD
+252 AKQLRKANGENIVEVD
-266 DTSVSDNQ
+266 PDFVP
-274 ISTGATVT
+274 VT

-290 QEMIVRINEERAKV
+290 NEMIDSINAERAKA
-304 GAPALV
+304 GLSALAKDDNV
-310 QDEMCMSFA
+310 MKRAQAWAQHLTIEFRHSTWSEVEEFA
-319 QFWAKHLATV
+319 N
-329 KFEHSEW
+329 SI
-336 DDMYAWVKGVDVK
+336 GVDAN
-349 DVLEPDGSFF
+349 S
-359 MTEEMG
+359 
-365 KEIERISGGENIT
+365 ISGGENIV
-378 GAGRLTGIGYD
+378 GGCFVEDD
-389 PMTIAMN
+389 PVKTDMEK
-396 NFMAS
+396 FMAS
-401 EGHRNTLLNTDYS
+401 AGHRATILDKDFTR
-414 HVGIGFAVSDDGQ
+414 VGVGFAVAADGRNIFCTQ
-427 IYCSQTFSH
+427 NFA

>member
-7 ATAIAAAVIATSLPT
+7 VTAIAAAVIAASLPT
-22 AGAANALTI
+22 AGATNALTA
-31 VPTRTKGQAVYVGS
+31 VPTSAKGQAVYVGS

-112 RITVDGQE
+112 RITVDGKE

-175 TAAAITKWNSTM
+175 SAAAITKWNSTM

-209 KYGPTITGKANA
+209 KYGTTITGKANA

-252 AKQLRKANGETVKD
+252 AKQLRKANGENIVVVD
-266 DTSVSDNQ
+266 PNFVP
-274 ISTGATVT
+274 VT

-290 QEMIVRINEERAKV
+290 NEMIDSINAERAKA
-304 GAPALV
+304 GLSALAKDDNV
-310 QDEMCMSFA
+310 MKRAQAWAQHLTIEFRHSTWSEVEEFA
-319 QFWAKHLATV
+319 N
-329 KFEHSEW
+329 SI
-336 DDMYAWVKGVDVK
+336 GVDAN
-349 DVLEPDGSFF
+349 S
-359 MTEEMG
+359 
-365 KEIERISGGENIT
+365 ISGGENIV
-378 GAGRLTGIGYD
+378 GGCFVEDD
-389 PMTIAMN
+389 PVKTDMEK
-396 NFMAS
+396 FMAS
-401 EGHRNTLLNTDYS
+401 AGHRATILDKDFTK
-414 HVGIGFAVSDDGQ
+414 VGVGFAVAADGRNIFCTQ
-427 IYCSQTFSH
+427 NFA

>member
-22 AGAANALTI
+22 AGAANALTA

-112 RITVDGQE
+112 RITVDGKE

-144 FGVSFNMATKA
+144 FGVSFNMATKT

-163 YVEEVKPTPSTP
+163 YVEEVNPTPSTP
-175 TAAAITKWNSTM
+175 SAAAITKWNSTM

-252 AKQLRKANGETVKD
+252 AKQLRKANGENIVEVD
-266 DTSVSDNQ
+266 PDFVP
-274 ISTGATVT
+274 VT

-290 QEMIVRINEERAKV
+290 NEMIDSINAERAKA
-304 GAPALV
+304 GLSALAKDDNV
-310 QDEMCMSFA
+310 MKRAQAWAQHLTIEFRHSTWSEVEEFA
-319 QFWAKHLATV
+319 N
-329 KFEHSEW
+329 SI
-336 DDMYAWVKGVDVK
+336 GVDAN
-349 DVLEPDGSFF
+349 S
-359 MTEEMG
+359 
-365 KEIERISGGENIT
+365 ISGGENIV
-378 GAGRLTGIGYD
+378 GGCFVEDD
-389 PMTIAMN
+389 PVKTDMEK
-396 NFMAS
+396 FMAS
-401 EGHRNTLLNTDYS
+401 AGHRATILDKDFTR
-414 HVGIGFAVSDDGQ
+414 VGVGFAVAADGRNIFCTQ
-427 IYCSQTFSH
+427 NFA

>member
-1 MTKRIF
+1 MKKTIV
-7 ATAIAAAVIATSLPT
+7 TAICAAALTVSSLPA
-22 AGAANALTI
+22 AGAVSATVTAT
-31 VPTRTKGQAVYVGS
+31 PTRNLGQSVYVDN

-56 DNNYFKLRDVG
+56 DNNYVKLRDVG

-94 TGITD
+94 TGIAD

-112 RITVDGQE
+112 RITVDGKE

-163 YVEEVKPTPSTP
+163 YVEEVKPTTPSTP

-187 DEFNEEMIQNHS
+187 DEFNEEMIQDHS

-252 AKQLRKANGETVKD
+252 AKQLRKANGENIVEVD
-266 DTSVSDNQ
+266 PDFVP
-274 ISTGATVT
+274 VT

-290 QEMIVRINEERAKV
+290 NEMIDSINAERAKA
-304 GAPALV
+304 GLSALAKDDNV
-310 QDEMCMSFA
+310 MKRAQAWAQHLTIEFRHSTWSEVEEFA
-319 QFWAKHLATV
+319 N
-329 KFEHSEW
+329 SI
-336 DDMYAWVKGVDVK
+336 GVDAN
-349 DVLEPDGSFF
+349 S
-359 MTEEMG
+359 
-365 KEIERISGGENIT
+365 ISGGENIV
-378 GAGRLTGIGYD
+378 GGCFVEDD
-389 PMTIAMN
+389 PVKTDMEK
-396 NFMAS
+396 FMAS
-401 EGHRNTLLNTDYS
+401 AGHRATILDKDFTR
-414 HVGIGFAVSDDGQ
+414 VGVGFAVAADGRNIFCTQ
-427 IYCSQTFSH
+427 NFA

>member
-7 ATAIAAAVIATSLPT
+7 VTAIAAAVIAASLPT
-22 AGAANALTI
+22 AGATNALTA
-31 VPTRTKGQAVYVGS
+31 VPTSAKGQAVYVGS

-112 RITVDGQE
+112 RITVDGKE

-209 KYGPTITGKANA
+209 KYGTTITGKANA

-241 SFDDK
+241 SFDNK

-252 AKQLRKANGETVKD
+252 AKQLRKANGENIVEVD
-266 DTSVSDNQ
+266 PDFVP
-274 ISTGATVT
+274 VT

-290 QEMIVRINEERAKV
+290 NEMIDSSNADRAKA
-304 GAPALV
+304 GLSALAKDDNV
-310 QDEMCMSFA
+310 MKRAQAWAQHLTIEFRHSTWSEVEEFA
-319 QFWAKHLATV
+319 N
-329 KFEHSEW
+329 SI
-336 DDMYAWVKGVDVK
+336 GVDAN
-349 DVLEPDGSFF
+349 S
-359 MTEEMG
+359 
-365 KEIERISGGENIT
+365 ISGGENIV
-378 GAGRLTGIGYD
+378 GGCFVEDD
-389 PMTIAMN
+389 PVKTDMEK
-396 NFMAS
+396 FMAS
-401 EGHRNTLLNTDYS
+401 AGHRATILDKDFTK
-414 HVGIGFAVSDDGQ
+414 VGVGFAVAADGRNIFCTQ
-427 IYCSQTFSH
+427 NFA

>member
-7 ATAIAAAVIATSLPT
+7 VTAIAAAVIAASLPT
-22 AGAANALTI
+22 AGATNALTA
-31 VPTRTKGQAVYVGS
+31 VPTSAKGQAVYVGS

-67 KLAGF
+67 KLVGF

-112 RITVDGQE
+112 RITVDGKE

-175 TAAAITKWNSTM
+175 SAAAITKWNSTM

-199 DKDKLLAIAA
+199 DKAKLLAIAA
-209 KYGPTITGKANA
+209 KYGTTITGKANA

-252 AKQLRKANGETVKD
+252 AKQLRKANGENIVEVD
-266 DTSVSDNQ
+266 PNFVP
-274 ISTGATVT
+274 VT

-290 QEMIVRINEERAKV
+290 NEMIDSINAERAKA
-304 GAPALV
+304 GLSALAKDDNV
-310 QDEMCMSFA
+310 MKRAQAWAQHLTIEFRHSTWSEVEEFA
-319 QFWAKHLATV
+319 N
-329 KFEHSEW
+329 SI
-336 DDMYAWVKGVDVK
+336 GVDAN
-349 DVLEPDGSFF
+349 S
-359 MTEEMG
+359 
-365 KEIERISGGENIT
+365 ISGGENIV
-378 GAGRLTGIGYD
+378 GGCFVEDD
-389 PMTIAMN
+389 PVKTDMEK
-396 NFMAS
+396 FMAS
-401 EGHRNTLLNTDYS
+401 AGHRATILDKDFTK
-414 HVGIGFAVSDDGQ
+414 VGVGFAVAADGRNIFCTQ
-427 IYCSQTFSH
+427 NFA

>member
-94 TGITD
+94 TGIAD
-99 TAVTGATAKPTDQ
+99 TAVTDATAKPTDQ
-112 RITVDGQE
+112 RITVDGKE

-163 YVEEVKPTPSTP
+163 YVEEVKLTPSTP
-175 TAAAITKWNSTM
+175 SAAAITKWNSTM

-199 DKDKLLAIAA
+199 DKAKLLAIAA
-209 KYGPTITGKANA
+209 KYGTTITGKANA

-228 ALESMTGAPVDAI
+228 ALESMTSAPVDAI
-241 SFDDK
+241 SFDNK

-252 AKQLRKANGETVKD
+252 AKQLRKANGETVRE
-266 DTSVSDNQ
+266 DNS
-274 ISTGATVT
+274 STPTTTVT

-304 GAPALV
+304 GVPALV

-365 KEIERISGGENIT
+365 KEIERISGGENIST
-378 GAGRLTGIGYD
+378 TNSPD
-389 PMTIAMN
+389 PMNACMTSLMN
-396 NFMAS
+396 S
-401 EGHRNTLLNTDYS
+401 EGHRRTMLDSDYS
-414 HVGIGFAVSDDGQ
+414 HVGIGFAVASNGDV
-427 IYCSQTFSH
+427 YCSQTFSH

>member
-7 ATAIAAAVIATSLPT
+7 VTAIAAAVIAASLPT
-22 AGAANALTI
+22 AGATNALTA
-31 VPTRTKGQAVYVGS
+31 VPTSAKGQAVYVGS

-112 RITVDGQE
+112 RITVDGKE

-175 TAAAITKWNSTM
+175 SAAAITKWNSTM

-209 KYGPTITGKANA
+209 KYGTTITGKANA

-252 AKQLRKANGETVKD
+252 AKQLRKANGENIVEVD
-266 DTSVSDNQ
+266 PNFVP
-274 ISTGATVT
+274 VT

-290 QEMIVRINEERAKV
+290 NEMIDSINAQRAKA
-304 GAPALV
+304 GLSALAKDDNV
-310 QDEMCMSFA
+310 MKRAQAWAQHLTIEFRHSTWSEVEEFA
-319 QFWAKHLATV
+319 N
-329 KFEHSEW
+329 SI
-336 DDMYAWVKGVDVK
+336 GVDAN
-349 DVLEPDGSFF
+349 S
-359 MTEEMG
+359 
-365 KEIERISGGENIT
+365 ISGGENIV
-378 GAGRLTGIGYD
+378 GGCFVEDD
-389 PMTIAMN
+389 PVKTDMEK
-396 NFMAS
+396 FMAS
-401 EGHRNTLLNTDYS
+401 AGHRATILDKDFTK
-414 HVGIGFAVSDDGQ
+414 VGVGFAVAADGRNIFCTQ
-427 IYCSQTFSH
+427 NFA

>member
-22 AGAANALTI
+22 AGAANALTA

-112 RITVDGQE
+112 RITVDGKE

-175 TAAAITKWNSTM
+175 TAAAITKWNRTM

-252 AKQLRKANGETVKD
+252 AKQLRKANGENIVEVD
-266 DTSVSDNQ
+266 PDFVP
-274 ISTGATVT
+274 VT

-290 QEMIVRINEERAKV
+290 NEMIDSINAERAKA
-304 GAPALV
+304 GLSALAKDDNV
-310 QDEMCMSFA
+310 MKRAQAWAQHLTIEFRHSTWSEVEEFA
-319 QFWAKHLATV
+319 N
-329 KFEHSEW
+329 SI
-336 DDMYAWVKGVDVK
+336 GVDAN
-349 DVLEPDGSFF
+349 S
-359 MTEEMG
+359 
-365 KEIERISGGENIT
+365 ISGGENIV
-378 GAGRLTGIGYD
+378 GGCFVEDD
-389 PMTIAMN
+389 PVKTDMEK
-396 NFMAS
+396 FMAS
-401 EGHRNTLLNTDYS
+401 AGHRATILDKDFTR
-414 HVGIGFAVSDDGQ
+414 VGVGFAVAADGRNIFCTQ
-427 IYCSQTFSH
+427 NFA

>member
-175 TAAAITKWNSTM
+175 TAAAIIKWNSTM

-241 SFDDK
+241 SFDNK

-252 AKQLRKANGETVKD
+252 AKQLRKANGENIVEVD
-266 DTSVSDNQ
+266 PDFVP
-274 ISTGATVT
+274 VT

-290 QEMIVRINEERAKV
+290 NEMIDSINAERAKA
-304 GAPALV
+304 GLSALAKDDNV
-310 QDEMCMSFA
+310 MKRAQAWAQHLTIEFRHSTWSEVEEFA
-319 QFWAKHLATV
+319 N
-329 KFEHSEW
+329 SI
-336 DDMYAWVKGVDVK
+336 GVDAN
-349 DVLEPDGSFF
+349 S
-359 MTEEMG
+359 
-365 KEIERISGGENIT
+365 ISGGENIV
-378 GAGRLTGIGYD
+378 GGCFVEDD
-389 PMTIAMN
+389 PVKTDMEK
-396 NFMAS
+396 FMAS
-401 EGHRNTLLNTDYS
+401 AGHRATILDKDFTR
-414 HVGIGFAVSDDGQ
+414 VGVGFAVAADGRNIFCTQ
-427 IYCSQTFSH
+427 NFA

>member
-7 ATAIAAAVIATSLPT
+7 VTAIAAAVIAASLPT
-22 AGAANALTI
+22 AGAANALTA
-31 VPTRTKGQAVYVGS
+31 VPTSAKGQAVYVGS

-112 RITVDGQE
+112 RITVDGKE

-175 TAAAITKWNSTM
+175 SAAAITKWNSTM

-209 KYGPTITGKANA
+209 KYGTTITGKANA

-252 AKQLRKANGETVKD
+252 AKQLRKANGENIVEVD
-266 DTSVSDNQ
+266 PNFVP
-274 ISTGATVT
+274 VT

-290 QEMIVRINEERAKV
+290 NEMIDSINAERAKA
-304 GAPALV
+304 GLSALAKDDNV
-310 QDEMCMSFA
+310 MKRAQAWAQHLTIEFRHSTWSEVEEFA
-319 QFWAKHLATV
+319 N
-329 KFEHSEW
+329 SI
-336 DDMYAWVKGVDVK
+336 GVDAN
-349 DVLEPDGSFF
+349 S
-359 MTEEMG
+359 
-365 KEIERISGGENIT
+365 ISGGENIV
-378 GAGRLTGIGYD
+378 GGCFVEDD
-389 PMTIAMN
+389 PVKTDMEK
-396 NFMAS
+396 FMAS
-401 EGHRNTLLNTDYS
+401 AGHRATILDKDFTK
-414 HVGIGFAVSDDGQ
+414 VGVGFAVAADGRNIFCTQ
-427 IYCSQTFSH
+427 NFA